1 MIWTLGSF
9 EMTLF
14 RDLHGNFLVGEI
26 TSELLNTF
34 ANLTYLDLSS
44 NYLNGTIPQM
54 ENQALVVSW
63 ESNCFLSNI
72 GNCHLDAGMRE
83 LLNCR
88 NHTSISLQPCRS
100 WARQHFLVLVV
111 LLLVCPFATII
122 LVSLLILGYYWR
134 AQEFLPQATTNFR
147 HLNSQIR
154 GETRSDPTS
163 NYGVQPQLV
172 HKKLLFFEVFPLSY
186 TA

>member
-1 MIWTLGSF
+1 
-9 EMTLF
+9 
-14 RDLHGNFLVGEI
+14 
-26 TSELLNTF
+26 
-34 ANLTYLDLSS
+34 
-44 NYLNGTIPQM
+44 
-54 ENQALVVSW
+54 
-63 ESNCFLSNI
+63 
-72 GNCHLDAGMRE
+72 
-83 LLNCR
+83 
-88 NHTSISLQPCRS
+88 
-100 WARQHFLVLVV
+100 VLVV

-163 NYGVQPQLV
+163 NYGVQLQLV